1 MVYSSP
7 VGTWLAPGSFDNAW
21 NACNILI
28 PGATTAEG
36 MMENAGAVESTGEE
50 MKVIEGTLRGSEVI
64 GDCYHPVGM
73 KIVNG

>member
-1 MVYSSP
+1 
-7 VGTWLAPGSFDNAW
+7 
-21 NACNILI
+21 
-28 PGATTAEG
+28 
-36 MMENAGAVESTGEE
+36 MENAGALESTGED